1 MRKNVEV
8 LYCDFCGEE
17 VEGML
22 ATARVRAFNDGKPK
36 DTQIRLYNQIAFSY
50 GGTRYIY
57 DICSKCRKK
66 VDNGEICVS
75 TDMSADR
82 SFTGANG

>member
-22 ATARVRAFNDGKPK
+22 ATARVRAFNDCKPK
-36 DTQIRLYNQIAFSY
+36 DMQIRLYNQIAFSY
-50 GGTRYIY
+50 GGTRYVY